1 MVGPAIL
8 YLPHGLATS
17 GYAFGIPIMLLA
29 TFSFLFS
36 AQCLLDSWKLEHI
49 RLLRQV
55 QAQQRRRE
63 SRPNGKGTNATID
76 EGSGDEEQD
85 ERKTEDTALL
95 DANTSTTDEL
105 HHHQRTFF
113 LSYPE
118 LAYRALGVRFEQLVK
133 LGISLMQSCVC
144 LTYLIFVPQNLSSAV
159 HLLWN
164 VQVAPEWFLILM
176 IAVQVPLSWIRDIR
190 KLTVTNLLAN
200 VLILYGL
207 IVCVALALKE
217 ATSITTGAEKQDG
230 QVAGHIQTIVNRF
243 ESLTPFGKDWFLF
256 IGTSVSAKFENVQGS
271 VVKCFTVLSVAVFGV
286 ATSVEIH
293 ILLRPMQIHR
303 SLCLKGPLPSWC
315 RYRRL
320 SLQKKIEKN
329 SPGSIATPSSVLSPF
344 TSSSL

>member
-1 MVGPAIL
+1 MYSESLEYHEWVLARCFIDILLSFSLLLLYFLGNRMVGPAIL

-17 GYAFGIPIMLLA
+17 GYAFAIPIMLLA
-29 TFSFLFS
+29 TFLFLFS
-36 AQCLLDSWKLEHI
+36 CQCLLESWKLEHS

-55 QAQQRRRE
+55 QAKQRRRE
-63 SRPNGKGTNATID
+63 SPPNGKERNTIID

-85 ERKTEDTALL
+85 ERNTEHTALL
-95 DANTSTTDEL
+95 DTTNTCTTDEL

-133 LGISLMQSCVC
+133 LGITLMQSCVC

-159 HLLWN
+159 HLLCN
-164 VQVAPEWFLILM
+164 VQIAPEWFLIVM

-207 IVCVALALKE
+207 IVCVALALKQ
-217 ATSITTGAEKQDG
+217 ATSITTGMEGQDG
-230 QVAGHIQTIVNRF
+230 QVTGHIQTIVKRF

-256 IGTSVSAKFENVQGS
+256 IGTAVSAKFQIYWAVVSRNVS
-271 VVKCFTVLSVAVFGV
+271 KFS
-286 ATSVEIH
+286 
-293 ILLRPMQIHR
+293 
-303 SLCLKGPLPSWC
+303 SLCSFGGC
-315 RYRRL
+315 N
-320 SLQKKIEKN
+320 SLLHRTQNI
-329 SPGSIATPSSVLSPF
+329 
-344 TSSSL
+344 